1 MAAIRP
7 GAFHEQ
13 IRRGA
18 VDPVYLVVGDDDH
31 EKSALALAVGEMVED
46 DLRAFNVERLYRTDR
61 SVTLQTITDAART
74 LPMMVP
80 QHIVIVLTA
89 EALLAPKRAKGAAD
103 EAGDEPAE
111 DVEGLIRSL
120 GRSVADDDA
129 GARVLCRGRP
139 ARRDSSTPKISA
151 SRRRWPK
158 PPQSWCAP
166 ASMAAR
172 TPRAG

>member
-13 IRRGA
+13 IKRGA

-46 DLRAFNVERLYRTDR
+46 DLRAFNVERLYGTDR

-80 QHIVIVLTA
+80 RRIVIVLTA

-103 EAGDEPAE
+103 EAGDDPRGRR
-111 DVEGLIRSL
+111 GLIEYSAVRRRRRRWCWCVL
-120 GRSVADDDA
+120 PRT
-129 GARVLCRGRP
+129 ARPTRFLYR
-139 ARRDSSTPKISA
+139 KISG
-151 SRRRWPK
+151 SRRRWRK

-166 ASMAAR
+166 ASTAAR